1 MAIEKYKK
9 FLIKFAYFAIIIAA
23 VYVVLNYGLP
33 MLSPFVIGAVL
44 AYLLRLPVRFL
55 SRKLRLSYKGAAI
68 LVSFLFFVIIGGLI
82 SLVGVKLVSWITG
95 FVGRL
100 PDLYQTYAIPFFGE
114 VMDRLE
120 VLMAGFDHQVVEAL
134 SDLGRKA
141 LESVGQMLSSLS
153 VTVVSL
159 ASGAATSLPGLIIKV
174 ILIIISTFFLSIDYE
189 KIRDFLLR
197 QMSEKTQNLLY
208 EIKNYV
214 AGTLWVCIRSY
225 VLIMCITCVE
235 LAIGLSII
243 KVNGAVLIAVLIS
256 IFDILPVLG
265 TGGIMIPWTILSL
278 VRGELRLALG
288 LAIIYIA
295 VTVIRNI
302 IEPKIVGGQLGL
314 HPIVTLSSMFLGVQL
329 LGVIGLFGFP
339 IGLSLLCHLNKR
351 GMIHIIK

>member
-1 MAIEKYKK
+1 MAVEKYKK
-9 FLIKFAYFAIIIAA
+9 FLVKFAYFAVIIAL
-23 VYVVLNYGLP
+23 VYVVINYGLP
-33 MLSPFVIGAVL
+33 MVSPFVIGAVL

-55 SRKLRLSYKGAAI
+55 SRKLRMPYKGAAI
-68 LVSFLFFVIIGGLI
+68 LVSFLFFVIVGGLI
-82 SLVGVKLVSWITG
+82 ALVGVKTVSWITG

-100 PDLYQTYAIPFFGE
+100 PDLYQTYAIPFFAE

-120 VLMAGFDHQVVEAL
+120 VLMAGFDREVVDAL

-159 ASGAATSLPGLIIKV
+159 ASGAATSLPGLLIKV

-189 KIRDFLLR
+189 KIKAFLLR
-197 QMSEKTQNLLY
+197 QMSDKTQELLY

-225 VLIMCITCVE
+225 ALIMCITCVE
-235 LAIGLSII
+235 LAVGLSII
-243 KVNGAVLIAVLIS
+243 KVSGAVLIAVLIS

-265 TGGIMIPWTILSL
+265 TGGIMIPWTIISL

-351 GMIHIIK
+351 GMIKVLK